1 MKQCWEI
8 NSRGSSVRCSDWS
21 GCPGHEWYSLHDNQY
36 CKNQSLWML
45 ANCIEYRGDEYQ
57 SIGWPEEEKPESG
70 YTDIDMDVRIQKS
83 QASAAGF
90 TKYADEIMEVI
101 KRLERTG
108 MDGRVLLEEAQKAK
122 LVLRNGYY
130 RQEYSREARNA
141 LNYICGRA
149 RKHRSYRQWL
159 ADRDYDEKKKNDK
172 KYQIL
177 RKTVDNR
184 A

>member
-1 MKQCWEI
+1 
-8 NSRGSSVRCSDWS
+8 
-21 GCPGHEWYSLHDNQY
+21 
-36 CKNQSLWML
+36 ML
-45 ANCIEYRGDEYQ
+45 ANCIIYRGDEYQ
-57 SIGWPEEEKPESG
+57 STGWPEEEKPESG

-108 MDGRVLLEEAQKAK
+108 MDGRVLLEEAQKAE
-122 LVLRNGYY
+122 LVMRRGVY
-130 RQEYSREARNA
+130 REEYSREARNA

-159 ADRDYDEKKKNDK
+159 ADRDYDNKKKNDK
-172 KYQIL
+172 KYQIFG
-177 RKTVDNR
+177 KTVDNH

>member
-1 MKQCWEI
+1 
-8 NSRGSSVRCSDWS
+8 
-21 GCPGHEWYSLHDNQY
+21 
-36 CKNQSLWML
+36 
-45 ANCIEYRGDEYQ
+45 
-57 SIGWPEEEKPESG
+57 
-70 YTDIDMDVRIQKS
+70 
-83 QASAAGF
+83 
-90 TKYADEIMEVI
+90 
-101 KRLERTG
+101 
-108 MDGRVLLEEAQKAK
+108 
-122 LVLRNGYY
+122 VLRNGYY